1 METGIELDEDA
12 RTTMH
17 EAMRPVRASLAD
29 VDSCPV
35 CGTQEWN
42 YVMNAHGL
50 TFFACENCDLMRLHP
65 APSLRTLEAIQRRSA
80 KHSLSVEETEEEELA
95 RARSYWR
102 RLRDFAGEDAFQSKV
117 LLFSSA
123 PGSLIA
129 AGHEIGFRNID
140 VLSERQIAREE
151 QYDLCLAVFAV
162 ERMADPAAGIARLH
176 GLLATEGKLL
186 VVAPFIDSWP
196 AKLCRD
202 AWTELR
208 PENRF
213 YFSTHTLRAT
223 LLDNGFHRIW
233 IQPDRRRYTLGRLER
248 RARMYPTT
256 WLTRFVRA
264 SCLAVPRAWRNHIRV
279 PLPTSA
285 FVISATKTKKCI
297 CPKLSI
303 VMPVYNEKTTF
314 EECFNAVRD
323 KEIAG
328 LEKEI
333 IVVESNSS
341 DGTRETAQAICRGE
355 GIRLIL
361 QERAAGKGNA
371 VRAGLEECDGDIVLI
386 QDADLEYDV
395 NDYDELVKPILQHRA
410 AFVLGS
416 RHTGSWKVRKFND
429 QPLIASFFNL
439 GHVFFCSLLNIMFGQ
454 SMKDPFTMY
463 KVFQRDCLYGL
474 ELECNRFD
482 FDFEILIKLLR
493 KGYKPLEL
501 PVNYRA
507 RSFSEGKKVTAVR
520 DPLTW
525 LRALVKY
532 RFCKNGQPPF

>member
-1 METGIELDEDA
+1 M
-12 RTTMH
+12 
-17 EAMRPVRASLAD
+17 
-29 VDSCPV
+29 
-35 CGTQEWN
+35 
-42 YVMNAHGL
+42 
-50 TFFACENCDLMRLHP
+50 P
-65 APSLRTLEAIQRRSA
+65 A
-80 KHSLSVEETEEEELA
+80 
-95 RARSYWR
+95 
-102 RLRDFAGEDAFQSKV
+102 F
-117 LLFSSA
+117 
-123 PGSLIA
+123 
-129 AGHEIGFRNID
+129 
-140 VLSERQIAREE
+140 
-151 QYDLCLAVFAV
+151 
-162 ERMADPAAGIARLH
+162 
-176 GLLATEGKLL
+176 
-186 VVAPFIDSWP
+186 
-196 AKLCRD
+196 
-202 AWTELR
+202 
-208 PENRF
+208 
-213 YFSTHTLRAT
+213 
-223 LLDNGFHRIW
+223 
-233 IQPDRRRYTLGRLER
+233 
-248 RARMYPTT
+248 
-256 WLTRFVRA
+256 
-264 SCLAVPRAWRNHIRV
+264 
-279 PLPTSA
+279 
-285 FVISATKTKKCI
+285 
-297 CPKLSI
+297 
-303 VMPVYNEKTTF
+303 NEKTTF

-341 DGTRETAQAICRGE
+341 DGTREVARAICRGE

-371 VRAGLEECDGDIVLI
+371 VRAGFEECDGDIVLI

-439 GHVFFCSLLNIMFGQ
+439 GHVFFCSSLNIMFGQ

-507 RSFSEGKKVTAVR
+507 RSLSEGKKVTAVR

-532 RFCKNGQPPF
+532 RFCKIGQPPF